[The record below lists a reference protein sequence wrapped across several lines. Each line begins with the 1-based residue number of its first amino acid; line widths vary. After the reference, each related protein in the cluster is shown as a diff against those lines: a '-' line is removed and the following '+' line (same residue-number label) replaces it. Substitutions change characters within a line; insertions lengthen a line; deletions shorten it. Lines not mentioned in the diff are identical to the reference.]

1 MRQEVIRAMCKELR
15 LGTHIGEIYPSIT
28 ADDFEEFLEKLLI
41 EAIRHRAK
49 ERQKRLIRQARFDLM
64 KGFDTFDFT
73 DVVLPPDVTEET
85 LASCEFVHNQQNL
98 ILYGRPGTGKTHL
111 AIALGL
117 EACKRDLNVMY
128 FKTSRLVNLL
138 AKAKEEGKE
147 ERFWKKLDK
156 VDLLILDEWGYI
168 PFERVGT
175 QMLFEA
181 VSACYEKR
189 SVIITTNLPFDE
201 WNTIF
206 YDQKLTS
213 AILDRLVHHG
223 LLVRHD
229 GQSYRVRHSLMQ

>member
-1 MRQEVIRAMCKELR
+1 MH
-15 LGTHIGEIYPSIT
+15 LGARNTWLPFHGTLGST
-28 ADDFEEFLEKLLI
+28 CGGSDD
-41 EAIRHRAK
+41 
-49 ERQKRLIRQARFDLM
+49 
-64 KGFDTFDFT
+64 
-73 DVVLPPDVTEET
+73 PPRRNN
-85 LASCEFVHNQQNL
+85 H
-98 ILYGRPGTGKTHL
+98 
-111 AIALGL
+111 
-117 EACKRDLNVMY
+117 
-128 FKTSRLVNLL
+128 LVNLL

>member
-1 MRQEVIRAMCKELR
+1 
-15 LGTHIGEIYPSIT
+15 
-28 ADDFEEFLEKLLI
+28 
-41 EAIRHRAK
+41 
-49 ERQKRLIRQARFDLM
+49 
-64 KGFDTFDFT
+64 
-73 DVVLPPDVTEET
+73 
-85 LASCEFVHNQQNL
+85 
-98 ILYGRPGTGKTHL
+98 
-111 AIALGL
+111 
-117 EACKRDLNVMY
+117 MY

-229 GQSYRVRHSLMQ
+229 GQSYRVKHSLMQ